1 MCAGGSSA
9 TPDVA
14 AWEPMKAAV
23 LRAAVLGSGQTMKQ
37 DKQGWGACSTVHK
50 VWFLIIKSFS
60 QQGIP
65 KWVGHYFSGTDP
77 WEEGP
82 KGFQGGDLGIVVDH
96 VLLYLFQVV
105 AFSSYEI
112 AKSRALNLITE
123 RLKEEPLNRR
133 KRRLW
138 ACKGLILGG
147 GSKEFPQSW
156 CQWIKPGE
164 LAKKKP
170 TQPNSCATPPP
181 VQSAHPLGAITW
193 EGASSLQCKSLWKYK
208 FYTMN
213 QQQSFT
219 CG

>member
-112 AKSRALNLITE
+112 AKSRALSLITE

-147 GSKEFPQSW
+147 VERVPSILMSMNQTWGASQ
-156 CQWIKPGE
+156 
-164 LAKKKP
+164 KKKNNP
-170 TQPNSCATPPP
+170 TKQLCYPTSCPVCTPTWCNHMRGSI
-181 VQSAHPLGAITW
+181 VSA
-193 EGASSLQCKSLWKYK
+193 
-208 FYTMN
+208 M
-213 QQQSFT
+213 
-219 CG
+219 